1 MIKSAILTTVA
12 TATATE
18 VPAVLSAI
26 SQVGFPIVCVIAM
39 AWYVKYITDKNR
51 EEINRIN
58 EKHGT
63 EMKEITTAINNN
75 TLALQRLCDKLG
87 SEE

>member
-12 TATATE
+12 TATDIG

-39 AWYVKYITDKNR
+39 AWYVKYITDENR

-58 EKHGT
+58 EKHDT

>member
-1 MIKSAILTTVA
+1 MIKSAILTTVV

-58 EKHGT
+58 EKHAT

-75 TLALQRLCDKLG
+75 TLALQSLCDKLG